1 MKIVTIA
8 LICLYVAFN
17 LVTTKLMT
25 TSDMKKHFIT
35 GQCIVGII
43 AANIFYAP
51 AWMLKGIKIAVNFLV
66 R

>member
-1 MKIVTIA
+1 MKIFIVA

-25 TSDMKKHFIT
+25 AAEMKKHFIS
-35 GQCIVGII
+35 GQCIVGIV

-51 AWMLKGIKIAVNFLV
+51 AWLMKGVKIAINFLV